1 MFRALTLLAV
11 ALLPAVARPQA
22 PTPDLAL
29 VPGDALAV
37 LHVRVAEVWK
47 TDAMSDVRKLFAKAG
62 PAALAKLDADFT
74 PSPSTLDRITVVV
87 LPAQERS
94 EPPRLA
100 TILAFNEPYD
110 AAKLKAAYLGNAVA
124 KKAGGKAYLDDDR
137 SGLAVYFADDRTLV
151 FSDSKMLPGF
161 LEMAGK
167 GEGPL
172 KPALAMAAKN
182 QLTLALNPA
191 RLPVTADDLRAAMPD
206 LVPLL
211 AAERFTLT
219 GNVIKETVFNWTLDF
234 GSKEAAADGGKALKK
249 LAEIGRQTLDP
260 IRRQAEQAFAGRR
273 NGAEP
278 RPLDELPEAV
288 IGLAGLGGL
297 NILDAFLADPPLT
310 VVGNSVQLKLT
321 LPEWASQY
329 TALSM
334 ASMGLALPAV
344 QKVRNA
350 AARAKASNNLKQIAL
365 AMHNF
370 ESAYQ
375 VFPPAAIVDKKGKK
389 LLSWRVQ
396 ILPYIEQD
404 NLYKQFKLDE
414 PWDSDHNKKLIPLM
428 PPVYADPRAEAKP
441 GQTYYKVFVG
451 KDAGFD
457 WVQGRKIFDF
467 TDGTSNTMLIAAG
480 GTPVVWTQPDDFEFD
495 AEKKLPDLTGPF
507 EELLVAF
514 CDGSVRVLRK
524 GLPEA
529 TLKALITRAGGE
541 VVGIDD

>member
-1 MFRALTLLAV
+1 MLRSLALLT
-11 ALLPAVARPQA
+11 LLPAVAAAQA

-47 TDAMSDVRKLFAKAG
+47 TDAMSDVRKVFAKAG

-74 PSPSTLDRITVVV
+74 PAPSTLDRVTLVV
-87 LPAQERS
+87 LPGKDGP
-94 EPPRLA
+94 EPQLA
-100 TILAFNEPYD
+100 TILSFSKPYD
-110 AAKLKAAYLGNAVA
+110 AAKLKAAYLGKAVA
-124 KKAGGKAYLDDDR
+124 LKAGGKAYLADDR
-137 SGLAVYFADDRTLV
+137 SGIAVHFADEKTLV
-151 FSDSKMLPGF
+151 FSDAKMLPAF
-161 LEMAGK
+161 LEVAGK
-167 GEGPL
+167 TDGPL
-172 KPALAMAAKN
+172 KPAVLAAAKN
-182 QLTLALNPA
+182 QLTLAINPA
-191 RLPVTADDLRAAMPD
+191 RLPIKADDLRAAMPD

-211 AAERFTLT
+211 AAERFTMT
-219 GNVIKETVFNWTLDF
+219 GNVTKETVLNWTLDF
-234 GSKEAAADGGKALKK
+234 GSKEAAADGVKALKK

-273 NGAEP
+273 PGVGP
-278 RPLDELPEAV
+278 RPLEELPQAV
-288 IGLAGLGGL
+288 MGLAGLGGL
-297 NILDAFLADPPLT
+297 NIVDELLAAPPLT
-310 VVGNSVQLKLT
+310 VAGNSVRLKVT

-334 ASMGLALPAV
+334 VSAGLALPAV

-350 AARAKASNNLKQIAL
+350 AARAKAQNNLKQLAL

-370 ESAYQ
+370 EATHQ
-375 VFPPAAIVDKKGKK
+375 VFPPAAVVDKKGKK

-428 PPVYADPRAEAKP
+428 PPVYADPRADAKP
-441 GQTYYKVFVG
+441 GLTYYKVFVG
-451 KDAGFD
+451 KGAGFD
-457 WVQGRKIFDF
+457 WVQGRKMLDF
-467 TDGTSNTMLIAAG
+467 TDGTSNTILMAAG
-480 GTPVVWTQPDDFEFD
+480 GKPVVWSQPDDFEFD
-495 AEKKLPDLTGPF
+495 AEKKLPDVTGPF

-524 GLPEA
+524 GTAEA
-529 TLKALITRAGGE
+529 TLKALITRNGGE